1 MKKLDPLTQKLSKHF
16 SVHPSR
22 QKTLA
27 SMIFSALSTK
37 NVHQQSLSLYVEGP
51 NPKAALRKVERF
63 FCEEALSHRD
73 YAKAIADFL
82 DFKKR
87 GHLTKGR

>member
-1 MKKLDPLTQKLSKHF
+1 MKKLNLLTHKIAKHF
-16 SVHPSR
+16 SIHPSR

-27 SMIFSALSTK
+27 GMIVSALSTK

-63 FCEEALSHRD
+63 FCTSLVSEGLCQ
-73 YAKAIADFL
+73 
-82 DFKKR
+82 
-87 GHLTKGR
+87 GNC